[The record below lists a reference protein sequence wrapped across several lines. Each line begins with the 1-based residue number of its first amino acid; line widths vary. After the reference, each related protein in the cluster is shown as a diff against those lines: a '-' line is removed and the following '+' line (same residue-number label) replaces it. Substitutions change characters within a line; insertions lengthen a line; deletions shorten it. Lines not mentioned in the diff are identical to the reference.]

1 LHLITVDRALRPT
14 VRRLIALVPAATW
27 TLLIYGR
34 SKKKES
40 AECLR
45 NLFTSFYLTEDF
57 YPIRI
62 SIEFDSET
70 KVRPL
75 IERVLVDENVHTTED
90 EKRGL
95 CDIDT
100 LLNYFEFILH
110 LEKSGQIN
118 RADCEAMFGHWFG
131 LLQKP
136 EYGYLR
142 FYCHRFGYESICRMI
157 SRAK

>member
-1 LHLITVDRALRPT
+1 MTLSALQFWPLIGTVWQVLKPVLVFLQTYKDAIAI
-14 VRRLIALVPAATW
+14 IALVPAATW

-75 IERVLVDENVHTTED
+75 IERVLVDENVDTTED

-131 LLQKP
+131 LLQK
-136 EYGYLR
+136 
-142 FYCHRFGYESICRMI
+142 
-157 SRAK
+157 